1 MTLCVFC
8 QAINV
13 ATLPSFPG
21 FSKNLWPKDLP
32 HIPSQQHQTSL
43 TALRASATTCE
54 GCAVLFEGLMAG
66 VPKKIEGTLLKHVG
80 TDKFTTDPKDPSME
94 HAPVELRGLAREGST
109 EQDRRL
115 YGLLAQCGPA
125 MREFGLFADD
135 NSVAALQGT
144 VVGRKPAPV
153 GHPDR
158 VLEWLRVCEEK
169 HSKCSSFQQILS
181 PILSFPTRVL
191 DLESLGPAKVRLVSG
206 AGLQGRYVALSHCWG
221 KAPIVRT
228 VQATLAQFLRSIDV
242 ASLNKTFQDAI
253 MVTRRLGLR
262 YLWIDSLCIIQDDV
276 ADWEREAA
284 SMAQVYSQAY
294 LTIAA
299 SAATDGTQGLLRTT
313 PEGAHFD
320 LYVDPEASLSNAGVS
335 IGPFLQRFRR
345 LVAAPLNTRAWT
357 LQERILSPRMLHY
370 AQHQLHWEC
379 RESIISEAGGPPFGE
394 LIDNSSEESW
404 HRGRLGEISD
414 DLLEKDESQKLQ
426 DDDLRASNGRREHES
441 WYGLIQ
447 EYCERDLTN
456 GSDKL
461 PALSGIAHAYSQR
474 HDAEYVAGLWL
485 DAIATGLL
493 WHCRDAESL
502 QRPATYRAPSWSW
515 ASVDGPVEFFSVSD
529 GLILGDAIEIYDI
542 SGEVIPDG
550 LDPFG
555 KVRSGKLSLWGAVKT
570 ATLKTIYEDVNS
582 DKTEKATARV
592 IFDEISAIGPATLDT
607 PIPDGEVTCLLI
619 ATSYGSF
626 GVRFNNNLVLLLT
639 STENHNEFKR
649 LGMAMFYEARNYNPG
664 RSITRPDQ
672 LINSN
677 SEEMSDRK
685 GESLQDWFYDVDLA
699 NITLV

>member
-1 MTLCVFC
+1 MALCVSC
-8 QAINV
+8 RAINV

-21 FSKNLWPKDLP
+21 FSKNLWPKDL
-32 HIPSQQHQTSL
+32 HQVPSQQHKTSL
-43 TALRASATTCE
+43 TALRASAATCP
-54 GCAVLFEGLMAG
+54 GCAVVYEGLMAAVPDKNEG
-66 VPKKIEGTLLKHVG
+66 VLLKHIG
-80 TDKFTTDPKDPSME
+80 ADECTTDVRDQAME
-94 HAPVELRGLAREGST
+94 HETVEIRGLAREGST
-109 EQDRRL
+109 DQERRL
-115 YGLLAQCGPA
+115 Y
-125 MREFGLFADD
+125 
-135 NSVAALQGT
+135 
-144 VVGRKPAPV
+144 
-153 GHPDR
+153 
-158 VLEWLRVCEEK
+158 EK
-169 HSKCSSFQQILS
+169 HSKCSSFERILS
-181 PILSFPTRVL
+181 TTLSFPTRVL
-191 DLESLGPAKVRLVSG
+191 DLEALGPEKVRLVYG
-206 AGLQGRYVALSHCWG
+206 AKLQGRYVALSHCWG
-221 KAPIVRT
+221 KARIVRT
-228 VQATLAQFLRSIDV
+228 VQATLAQFMRSIDV

-299 SAATDGTQGLLRTT
+299 SAATDGTQGLLRAT
-313 PEGAHFD
+313 PEGARFD
-320 LYVDPEASLSNAGVS
+320 LFVDSEATPSNAGVS

-379 RESIISEAGGPPFGE
+379 RESINSEAGGPPFGE
-394 LIDNSSEESW
+394 LIDNSGEESW
-404 HRGRLGEISD
+404 HRGRLGRTSD
-414 DLLEKDESQKLQ
+414 DLLEKDEIQKIQDASQ
-426 DDDLRASNGRREHES
+426 RASNGRREHES

-461 PALSGIAHAYSQR
+461 PALSGIAHAYAQQ
-474 HDAEYVAGLWL
+474 HNAEYVAGLWL

-502 QRPATYRAPSWSW
+502 KRPSTYRAPSWSW

-542 SGEVIPDG
+542 STRIEPDG

-570 ATLKTIYEDVNS
+570 AIVKTIYEEVNS
-582 DKTEKATARV
+582 GSSEKASARL
-592 IFDEISAIGPATLDT
+592 IFDEMSAIGSATLDC

-626 GVRFNNNLVLLLT
+626 GTRFNNNLVLLLNP
-639 STENHNEFKR
+639 TENDNEFTR
-649 LGMAMFYEARNYNPG
+649 LGMAMFYEERNYSLG
-664 RSITRPDQ
+664 RDTTRPYQQRASSSRELSD
-672 LINSN
+672 
-677 SEEMSDRK
+677 SE
-685 GESLQDWFYDVDLA
+685 GQSLQDWFYDVDLV
-699 NITLV
+699 NITLL